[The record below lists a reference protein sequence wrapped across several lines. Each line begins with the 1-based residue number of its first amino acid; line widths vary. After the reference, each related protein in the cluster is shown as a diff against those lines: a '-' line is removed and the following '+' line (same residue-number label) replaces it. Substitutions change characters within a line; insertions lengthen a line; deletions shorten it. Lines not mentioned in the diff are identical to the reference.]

1 MAISFADLLPVPSDA
16 EEPTRAER
24 RRTRGINFDDL
35 VPKAGAPAASAIS
48 FDDLIDAAAPPQGVV
63 SSPAAAADSESAGG
77 EAALSALNTSIAS
90 ILERAGEPTAF
101 QDSAIAPQQSQVP
114 APAATQVDS
123 ASIASIL
130 EQAGEPTVFQDP
142 AITPQQP
149 QAPSESV
156 SVMSAFEPS
165 LVQRLGQ
172 LFNLGSNR
180 DRASNELAARRIA
193 KDEGV
198 TIDSVFKRFG
208 GSRPTLNPEGRP
220 ALTALTEGAVVAA
233 ESLPQAPAAAV
244 NTIARAIRGGDIKAE
259 DDGFLDWVITQTKS
273 PDNKIDKNYQSLGN
287 IGESLGYSLT
297 TLVSSVLAT
306 AGAGLVTANP
316 VVGLAAGFGAGA
328 TTSYRASV
336 DDFLSRVKTNLD
348 KQSKKLYGRPLNE
361 DEWGAAKDQF
371 MGAARE
377 FGAWEAIP
385 ESVSNLVFLKA
396 FAAPMRGMKVDAITN
411 VTQKAGAVLAEQVT
425 ETMTGYGQNKPE
437 LEAGLTQDQKSIR
450 DAFKDQFL
458 QTLLVTGLMA
468 GGAKGVSAANEFYKS
483 RIEPTIAPDTALGRA
498 LLADLQEMGFSPE
511 SAQREAVARLSPD
524 NAQMVARPISF
535 DDLVPP
541 AGVASPPPPPPPD
554 DQGGGTA
561 AAITPV
567 DPNAPAVDPN
577 APVVDPNAPVVDP
590 NAPAADPNAVVTPPA
605 PAPYEQ
611 LSDKD
616 RADILDLA
624 KSVYEGREIIL
635 PIEYS
640 WSKLTDPEREQ
651 FTQQFYQLVN
661 ELKSKGVDDQRMRDG
676 IGSLLMSFRGEVDAG
691 RAGTPSAVG
700 IYFGLGRID
709 ENGTVKES
717 QRDWYLNNGMATATG
732 ENGRL
737 QLTPLGRELLT
748 RLDPDSNN
756 DDMDGEVAAA
766 VAKNASAANAPAAAV
781 TTPDPAATTTTAT
794 TTTPVDPNAPPAA
807 AAMNRAEFLKSY
819 VALQDISNGFYRL
832 FKDLSDETKAMLSN
846 FILRGNAGKLT
857 LTPEGAALLSQLNQI
872 KGTDEALN
880 VFNAALSS
888 QQQTT
893 PAATTTPVEPTTPAA
908 TTTTTPVEPTASTT
922 TTTDPQPGQAPQLT
936 DEQID
941 QIYIGLQ
948 RSGEGLYMAQKQA
961 VKEWLMANNMVE
973 VVDNAPVLSERG
985 RDLLQKF
992 DDIQGDF
999 TLQAREL
1006 INSLGT
1012 PTATTIVAV
1021 TPTATTPAVLDPAEQ
1036 AQVQSTLSQIVRLAA
1051 AIDVKLSLEDLQKRY
1066 DEVLAKSGKEQADKN
1081 AAATLTRTTKDA
1093 KDKLFEKAAKRFIE
1107 TFNEVAKNEPQVINA
1122 IKNGSLSIGDETWA
1136 PVFYELYKINP
1147 DKIVV
1152 KAAGTADAND
1162 PAVAEQL
1169 KRFEGGVFGLS
1180 YATGA
1185 GGAANRNIAQQTN
1198 EEMTKTYD
1206 AAAAIFLSR
1215 AFTAPVP
1222 AKNQDTLN
1230 VENIYN
1236 VTVTPV
1242 DKKIAAAKNDTSYR
1256 NALFKIAGNMDVR
1269 YYLNGILIEPDTK
1282 IVAVTD
1288 GHRMAIVQGMDASTW
1303 YQTPE
1308 NRDVYVDLIVGRDG
1322 NLIPTSQK
1330 FPDWRRVQPNSA
1342 PESAFV
1348 SFDANAVASQLRGVV
1363 QGYKY
1368 ITGKGNSS
1376 KSTPQNIKI
1385 NGLSGSFQAPYLLDA
1400 AEFFLR
1406 MGYVRFN
1413 AQFADQDP
1421 SRLFLV
1427 SPDKRVQQVIMG
1439 LRDVRG
1445 EPVFEALTSDVG
1457 EYFNYASDYLIITAS
1472 KPAGAATG
1480 TEPKKPKK
1488 PRKPRAPK
1496 PDALAAFDTISAILE
1511 DAGITDPKVATA
1523 VSTEYDRLTGLEED
1537 DNGAGLDTGSLFDGL
1552 EDGQPSAGVSGGGN
1566 NNEAAPATGDGQQ
1579 DRQQRSGLDNG
1590 QDLFPSAEREDRQAQ
1605 GGEPQNEPATT
1616 QAGTLD
1622 DQTLDELTLEGTD
1635 GAAANNQDRPSGG
1648 STQGGTGMGGRGQ
1661 TDAQRDLTSGG
1672 EGSNYP
1678 NTRGTRVGA
1687 FVTAVSFTNR
1697 ASFFRDA
1704 FAQAGIDPAVANNL
1718 PIERQ
1723 YRILADLMVSQFGL
1737 RFVDNTPRASLRK
1750 AVDELL
1756 DLHRNLQF
1764 MVAALELP
1772 MQTIGLEKT
1781 LGIVNMEKQ
1790 QYFAVYYP
1798 QGLVLQARGTKEL
1811 PNAKIMSGAF
1821 VGLPN
1826 RTNSF
1831 AHEWGHALDFYL
1843 QAEFARTHGGNGL
1856 SYFIRDSGIAPQ
1868 GARASEAA
1876 YVNLINTLFFDQALT
1891 AAKIM
1896 ELERKIA
1903 TSQSASVQA
1912 TAQRQL
1918 DEIRAGSSRLRST
1931 KGDYYKRV
1939 KQLGNDDYFL
1949 QPTEM
1954 IARSFETYISTI
1966 VENLGGSTE
1975 ALTKSLSAYNNQ
1987 AVDYMQ
1993 NAYPQQAD
2001 RDAINAA
2008 WSAVFDALRAES
2020 VLNKTGAPAAT
2031 KPVDANIIDPFEMLR
2046 LTPDSRSLIQ
2056 REVDAWKD
2064 LKAEASRNDQRAPN
2078 PKGAVLLYQDA
2089 MRSFLWSER
2098 GGLLTMIA
2106 RYPNS
2111 PTIKNIVSRLTT
2123 DPGTSNLNNR
2133 LTFEESRSK
2142 AINQFGARFGG
2153 ILKRYKIDKLD
2164 ANGTEVLRRM
2174 LVSQPDQGLPAL
2186 AAMAQYPQLTEAAD
2200 KIRNLFND
2208 LWYYGDNAGLKM
2220 GYAPNGY
2227 LPRMYDMTKI
2237 VTDPDGFREA
2247 AERVYNEMFD
2257 TKFEDF
2263 RSDDAIARSLLA
2275 RALQILRIKPK
2286 RLPMHATGFSQ
2297 TEADDIKDAVKAYRA
2312 ALASMQAAPNA
2323 QDPDAALAAAE
2334 QEMEAALDL
2343 IDGVY
2348 DAIKTVDGNLRAATW
2363 LQEAWVGSAE
2373 ANNSYSPDAEFL
2385 KGRVLPPSADVLMRE
2400 YLNTDVV
2407 SLINDYI
2414 PKIVNKA
2421 EYERRFGRMDMADA
2435 KRKLYEQ
2442 GVLPDDVAYIFQTI
2456 EKLTG
2461 RSHDNTLGATA
2472 KVVSKIQAY
2481 GIMAML
2487 GRAVMSAAAEPLGAA
2502 IQTRD
2507 VRQGFRAM
2515 FVTLSQFLPTASAR
2529 DRQTIAEVIGLVGNP
2544 YMDQALAN
2552 REGGQFLND
2561 PNLNQRM
2568 AKYFI
2573 FTLQH
2578 GWLKNTT
2585 VGALSV
2591 AQSFLRNR
2599 ISTNLDP
2606 SLKPAER
2613 DRAMRDLQEMG
2624 LQPSDV
2630 AQFFEWMQYEDS
2642 NGESLLSGKKLSID
2656 ELQSDM
2662 GQLYSDMLYRMTRK
2676 IILDPQPTDTSAFSK
2691 TTLGRSIMSIQS
2703 FAYTF
2708 QRQYLAAAGKK
2719 IQEEYK
2725 KTGSI
2730 GQTSR
2735 VAAGIASGFAA
2746 LYVGHTLISVLREL
2760 VFNPA
2765 RLAEKDKE
2773 DELISYLL
2781 KLGFSRAGF
2790 AGAFDPLLNAMEGL
2804 KYEKDVANTLIGAV
2818 PSYFAQA
2825 LQKMLMPFA
2834 RNSEKTNTAEYNAIT
2849 GFYDLALVPL
2859 MARGMTSLP
2868 AGPISVPLVALA
2880 YGYATSPAAK
2890 KAVAEFFVGEKPQP
2904 KRRKAGSSTY
2914 GF

>member
-1 MAISFADLLPVPSDA
+1 MAISFADLLPVPTDA
-16 EEPTRAER
+16 QEPTRAER
-24 RRTRGINFDDL
+24 RRSSGINFDDL
-35 VPKAGAPAASAIS
+35 VPKADAPAASAIS
-48 FDDLIDAAAPPQGVV
+48 FDDLTNAAAPPQGVV
-63 SSPAAAADSESAGG
+63 SSPAAAATSESAGG
-77 EAALSALNTSIAS
+77 EAALSAPSEPPIVDNRSWQ
-90 ILERAGEPTAF
+90 ERFVAQTGL
-101 QDSAIAPQQSQVP
+101 D
-114 APAATQVDS
+114 PAAIGVED
-123 ASIASIL
+123 
-130 EQAGEPTVFQDP
+130 QAQGEKYLAQD
-142 AITPQQP
+142 
-149 QAPSESV
+149 QALRGDFNRPPSV
-156 SVMSAFEPS
+156 ASAFEPS
-165 LVQRLGQ
+165 VIQRLGQ
-172 LFNLGSNR
+172 FFGLTGNR
-180 DRASNELAARRIA
+180 DRASNELFARELAA
-193 KDEGV
+193 KEGV
-198 TIDSVFKRFG
+198 SVDSVYKRFG
-208 GSRPTLNPEGRP
+208 GAAARPTLNPEGRP
-220 ALTALTEGAVVAA
+220 ALTALTEGAAVAA
-233 ESLPQAPAAAV
+233 ESATPAKIGAAAA

-273 PDNKIDKNYQSLGN
+273 PDAKIDKNYQSLGN
-287 IGESLGYSLT
+287 IGESLGYSLV
-297 TLVSSVLAT
+297 TLVSSAAAT
-306 AGAGLVTANP
+306 AGTGLVTANP
-316 VVGLAAGFGAGA
+316 VAGVAAGFGAGA

-348 KQSKKLYGRPLNE
+348 KQSNKLYGRPL
-361 DEWGAAKDQF
+361 DEEQWSAAKNQY

-377 FGAWEAIP
+377 YGAWEAIP

-396 FAAPMRGMKVDAITN
+396 FAAPMRGMKVDALTS
-411 VTQKAGAVLAEQVT
+411 VTQKAGSLLAEQAT
-425 ETMTGYGQNKPE
+425 ETMTGFGQNKPE

-524 NAQMVARPISF
+524 NAQMTARPISF

-577 APVVDPNAPVVDP
+577 APVVDPNAP
-590 NAPAADPNAVVTPPA
+590 AADPNAVVAPPA

-611 LSDKD
+611 LSVEEKTKQ
-616 RADILDLA
+616 LDLA
-624 KSVYEGREIIL
+624 KSVYEGMEIVL

-640 WSKLTDPEREQ
+640 WGKLSDSEREK
-651 FTQQFYQLVN
+651 FSQQFYQFINSGLTESEMLN
-661 ELKSKGVDDQRMRDG
+661 GVRG
-676 IGSLLMSFRGEVDAG
+676 LLSTFRSEVDAG
-691 RAGTPSAVG
+691 RANPPAPTTGAEPTAPQTQPSAVD

-709 ENGTVKES
+709 ENGTVKTED
-717 QRDWYLNNGMATATG
+717 QNWYLNNGMATATG

-737 QLTPLGRELLT
+737 QLTPLGRELLA
-748 RLDPDSNN
+748 RLDPNANN
-756 DDMDGEVAAA
+756 EDMDGEVAAA
-766 VAKNASAANAPAAAV
+766 VAKNASAANAPAAAP

-794 TTTPVDPNAPPAA
+794 TTTTADPNAPPAS
-807 AAMNRAEFLKSY
+807 AAMTREEFLKSY
-819 VALQDISNGFYRL
+819 VALQDIANGFNLR
-832 FKDLSDETKAMLSN
+832 FKDLSDETKAMLSG
-846 FILRGNAGKLT
+846 FVLRGNAGKLT
-857 LTPEGAALLSQLNQI
+857 LTPAGADLLKQLNQI

-880 VFNAALSS
+880 VFNAALGN

-893 PAATTTPVEPTTPAA
+893 PAATTTPAEPTTPAA
-908 TTTTTPVEPTASTT
+908 TTTTTPVEPTAPTT

-961 VKEWLMANNMVE
+961 VKSWLMENNMVE
-973 VVDNAPVLSERG
+973 VVDNAPVLSARG
-985 RDLLQKF
+985 RDLLEKF

-1012 PTATTIVAV
+1012 PTATTIVAAV
-1021 TPTATTPAVLDPAEQ
+1021 PTATKTVAAEPTATTT
-1036 AQVQSTLSQIVRLAA
+1036 QS
-1051 AIDVKLSLEDLQKRY
+1051 
-1066 DEVLAKSGKEQADKN
+1066 
-1081 AAATLTRTTKDA
+1081 
-1093 KDKLFEKAAKRFIE
+1093 
-1107 TFNEVAKNEPQVINA
+1107 
-1122 IKNGSLSIGDETWA
+1122 
-1136 PVFYELYKINP
+1136 
-1147 DKIVV
+1147 
-1152 KAAGTADAND
+1152 TADAND
-1162 PAVAEQL
+1162 PAVVEQL
-1169 KRFEGGVFGLS
+1169 KRFEGGVFKLS
-1180 YATGA
+1180 YSTGA
-1185 GGAANRNIAQQTN
+1185 GGAANRKIAQQTD
-1198 EEMTKTYD
+1198 EQATKTYD

-1242 DKKIAAAKNDTSYR
+1242 EKKIAAAKNDTSYR

-1269 YYLNGILIEPDTK
+1269 YYLNGILIEPNTK

-1288 GHRMAIVQGMDASTW
+1288 GHRMAIVQDMDATNW

-1308 NRDVYVDLIVGRDG
+1308 SMDAYPSIVVGRDG
-1322 NLIPTSQK
+1322 NLIRDGK

-1368 ITGKGNSS
+1368 ITGKGN
-1376 KSTPQNIKI
+1376 KSTTTPQSIKI
-1385 NGLSGSFQAPYLLDA
+1385 NGVTGSFQAPYMLDA

-1406 MGYVRFN
+1406 MGYTSFN
-1413 AQFADQDP
+1413 AQFGDQDP

-1445 EPVFEALTSDVG
+1445 EPVFTALTSDTPANFS
-1457 EYFNYASDYLIITAS
+1457 YDKDYSIITAS
-1472 KPAGAATG
+1472 KSASSTAAAGT
-1480 TEPKKPKK
+1480 PVVKPKK
-1488 PRKPRAPK
+1488 PRKPRTPK
-1496 PDALAAFDTISAILE
+1496 PEALAAFDTISAILE

-1552 EDGQPSAGVSGGGN
+1552 ADGQPSNGVSGGGN
-1566 NNEAAPATGDGQQ
+1566 NNEAAPATDNGQQ
-1579 DRQQRSGLDNG
+1579 DRQQRGGRGNG
-1590 QDLFPSAEREDRQAQ
+1590 QDLLPSAERENRQAQ

-1635 GAAANNQDRPSGG
+1635 GAATNNQDRPAGG

-1661 TDAQRDLTSGG
+1661 TDGQRDLTSGG

-1687 FVTAVSFTNR
+1687 FVTTVSFTNR

-1723 YRILADLMVSQFGL
+1723 YRILADLMVSQFGV

-1750 AVDELL
+1750 SVDELL

-1772 MQTIGLEKT
+1772 MQSIGLDKT

-1811 PNAKIMSGAF
+1811 PNGKIMSGAF

-1856 SYFIRDSGIAPQ
+1856 SYFIRESGIAPQ
-1868 GARASEAA
+1868 VARASEAA

-1918 DEIRAGSSRLRST
+1918 DEIRAGNSKLRST
-1931 KGDYYKRV
+1931 KGEYYKRV

-2046 LTPDSRSLIQ
+2046 LTPDSRSIIQ

-2078 PKGAVLLYQDA
+2078 PKGAVLLYEDA

-2142 AINQFGARFGG
+2142 TINQFGSRFGE
-2153 ILKRYKIDKLD
+2153 ILKRYNLDKLD

-2186 AAMAQYPQLTEAAD
+2186 AAMAKYPQLTEAAD

-2297 TEADDIKDAVKAYRA
+2297 TEADDIKDAVKAYKA

-2585 VGALSV
+2585 VGALNV

-2676 IILDPQPTDTSAFSK
+2676 IILDPQPTDTSSFSK

-2773 DELISYLL
+2773 DELLSYLL
-2781 KLGFSRAGF
+2781 KLGFSRAGL
-2790 AGAFDPLLNAMEGL
+2790 AGAFDPLFNAVEGL